1 MYPRPMSTD
10 ASAEFAPD
18 APGEY
23 AGPERLPA
31 FRRRKREQAAQADEF
46 GTLLRG
52 HQQLMAELFDLLL
65 ELVIL
70 LTHVHEIEIAVP
82 RPHDRILHHAH
93 RFEDD
98 TRGFEPC
105 VGREVI
111 EDMGAL
117 VPAVHTEI
125 HQQGESGNQQDVLGR
140 HALSGEGPADRRR
153 NPEEGGDEP
162 VRRTGRE
169 PGWRT
174 GKPAGASP
182 GRRTISQYRRRQA
195 H

>member
-1 MYPRPMSTD
+1 M
-10 ASAEFAPD
+10 
-18 APGEY
+18 
-23 AGPERLPA
+23 ERN
-31 FRRRKREQAAQADEF
+31 RKDRNGGVLD
-46 GTLLRG
+46 TV
-52 HQQLMAELFDLLL
+52 AELFDLLL

-82 RPHDRILHHAH
+82 RAHDRILHHAH

-98 TRGFEPC
+98 ARGFEPC

-162 VRRTGRE
+162 IRRTGRE
-169 PGWRT
+169 PGCGPESLR
-174 GKPAGASP
+174 GHPPAGALSVNTDVAKLIEIVERAA
-182 GRRTISQYRRRQA
+182 GA
-195 H
+195 HNDRGQRIFHHGDG